1 MNTLEQAPKIQIIE
15 TDLERVLRLQTQLGH
30 LTLFELEHPF
40 IFRAVE

>member
-15 TDLERVLRLQTQLGH
+15 TDLERALRLQTQLGH
-30 LTLFELEHPF
+30 LTLFEIEYPY